1 MNSIKNIDYY
11 LDGLEIILG
20 KTRNEIILEYWN
32 QSKESIERIIKASS
46 NWNKLVFSHSKFNLE
61 SDLDFSGP
69 DYKISYLGLPFWGN
83 YHKNNW
89 TNYPNRF
96 ERLIKAIAATTE
108 LKLFI
113 IDIK

>member
-11 LDGLEIILG
+11 LDGLENVLS
-20 KTRNEIILEYWN
+20 KTRKEIILDYWN
-32 QSKESIERIIKASS
+32 QSKESIERIIKASA
-46 NWNKLVFSHSKFNLE
+46 NWDKLIFSHSNIDLG

-83 YHKNNW
+83 YHE
-89 TNYPNRF
+89 NYWAYYPKRF
-96 ERLIKAIAATTE
+96 ERFIKAIAATTV

-113 IDIK
+113 MNI